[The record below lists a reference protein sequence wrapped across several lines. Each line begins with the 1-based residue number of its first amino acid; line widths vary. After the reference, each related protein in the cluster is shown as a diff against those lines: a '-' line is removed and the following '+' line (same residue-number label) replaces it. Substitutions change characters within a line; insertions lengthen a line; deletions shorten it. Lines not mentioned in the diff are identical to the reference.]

1 MTDGVNKYQR
11 VYGLLKAYGFTPRI
25 ALEIVLDAKRTN
37 TPSRA
42 MFMIRLARTSL
53 RPARRKTIC

>member
-37 TPSRA
+37 TPNRA
-42 MFMIRLARTSL
+42 MFVVHLARRSL
-53 RPARRKTIC
+53 RPNRRKSEC